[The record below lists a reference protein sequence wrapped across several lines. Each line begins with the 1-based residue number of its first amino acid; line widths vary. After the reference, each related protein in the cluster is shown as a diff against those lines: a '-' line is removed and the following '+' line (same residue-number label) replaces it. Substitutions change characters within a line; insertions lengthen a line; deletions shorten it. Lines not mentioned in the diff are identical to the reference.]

1 MLGWATRAPQQ
12 RVTRVCADV
21 ASADVAEHM
30 QVETKPLVSTD
41 FVNDP
46 ASSIVDAPSTMVID
60 GTMVKLYAW
69 YDNEWGYSC
78 RMGEIGA
85 MVLASL

>member
-1 MLGWATRAPQQ
+1 M
-12 RVTRVCADV
+12 CV
-21 ASADVAEHM
+21 AISSVNVFMNACM
-30 QVETKPLVSTD
+30 QVETMPLVSTD

-60 GTMVKLYAW
+60 GTMVKIYSW

-78 RMGEIGA
+78 RMAEIGA
-85 MVLASL
+85 MVLKSL

>member
-1 MLGWATRAPQQ
+1 MT
-12 RVTRVCADV
+12 
-21 ASADVAEHM
+21 ASADVGACS

-46 ASSIVDAPSTMVID
+46 ASSIVDAPSTLVID
-60 GTMVKLYAW
+60 GSMVKIYAW